1 MVIIFLKPKNHP
13 MTAQKRV
20 RLEVK
25 ILLIILLFL
34 VLITG
39 IVCRYCCRRTP
50 AQTRHLGSWNIL
62 LQRPETDETVA
73 MIISQFEKNITDSL
87 ASYGYTAIFKPYYC
101 PCDSLLI
108 NIDVTIISV
117 SGSGSKIPPTPP
129 SKITPSGGTHFASVQ
144 FNSDLAIPEIQNRVP
159 ASLDSV
165 QFQLDFVKHS
175 TSGGPGTKKVTI
187 AIIDTG
193 IDSVFSK
200 RIGLNPFLT
209 PKTPGAFFN
218 FLPYADLSNNQDD
231 DTVMKHGTFVT
242 AAFLQNWES
251 SPPELE
257 ILELKAL
264 DSTGN
269 GSSFSAS
276 CAISYAIKKK
286 VNLINASWGYYGAVD
301 SILLHY
307 LGLANTD
314 SIPVIVAA
322 GNTPGKHQPAEVASH
337 GPSNYP
343 NKAGKLRE
351 RSVSDPA
358 NLFYPACFS
367 KSMPY
372 IVTVTGLNQLSSPP
386 SLPCLYQNYSSEFV
400 SIGVTET
407 KSSCA
412 FVLGTAGVEGS
423 SFEAPVISYRIT
435 QSLSRWNTP
444 KPAHALDY
452 LGPLP
457 ADLALKPYIRD
468 DAKIPN

>member
-1 MVIIFLKPKNHP
+1 
-13 MTAQKRV
+13 MTAPQRV

-25 ILLIILLFL
+25 ILLVILLLL
-34 VLITG
+34 VLVSG
-39 IVCRYCCRRTP
+39 LVCRYCNTP
-50 AQTRHLGSWNIL
+50 APAKTTHLGSWNIL
-62 LQRPETDETVA
+62 LERKEADETVA
-73 MIISQFEKNITDSL
+73 MIISQFEKKITDSL
-87 ASYGYTAIFKPYYC
+87 ESYGYTAIFKPYYC

-108 NIDVTIISV
+108 NIDVTIV
-117 SGSGSKIPPTPP
+117 SASGGGSKVPPTPP
-129 SKITPSGGTHFASVQ
+129 SSITPSGGIHFASVQ

-159 ASLDSV
+159 ASLNGV
-165 QFQLDFVKHS
+165 QFQLDSAKHS

-200 RIGLNPFLT
+200 KIGLNPYLT
-209 PKTPGAFFN
+209 RRTPGAFFN

-242 AAFLQNWES
+242 AAFLKNWGS
-251 SPPELE
+251 TPPELE
-257 ILELKAL
+257 IMELKAL

-269 GSSFSAS
+269 GTSFSAS

-286 VNLINASWGYYGAVD
+286 VDLINASWGYYGAVD

-307 LGLANTD
+307 IGLCNTL

-322 GNTPGKHQPAEVASH
+322 GNTPGKHKFADVASH

-343 NKAGKLRE
+343 NKAGLLRE
-351 RSVSDPA
+351 RSAIDSA

-372 IVTVTGLNQLSSPP
+372 IITVTGLNQLSSPP
-386 SLPCLYQNYSSEFV
+386 SLPCLYQDYSSEFV

-407 KSSCA
+407 QSSCA
-412 FVLGTAGVEGS
+412 FVLGTSGVEGS
-423 SFEAPVISYRIT
+423 SFEAPVISYRIAK
-435 QSLSRWNTP
+435 SLSHWNTP
-444 KPAHALDY
+444 TPAHALDY
-452 LGPLP
+452 LGPMP
-457 ADLALKPYIRD
+457 VDLLLKPYIRD
-468 DAKIPN
+468 GAHISN